1 VSKHN
6 VDLLESWFRGNR
18 KKADSMH
25 PIFKEVWIRYMYE
38 NKSPTYNYSFIVG
51 NDPRHIR
58 KWYVVHVFDGFSED
72 VREENVI
79 WKLSQV
85 PDPENGNVF
94 SYIFRERVLQSN

>member
-1 VSKHN
+1 
-6 VDLLESWFRGNR
+6 
-18 KKADSMH
+18 
-25 PIFKEVWIRYMYE
+25 MYE